1 MDGKTVVKSGSA
13 DGTGD
18 SAANCPKRVS
28 FEDALTLAKFGRFNY
43 ALIAIAGTVLA
54 AVMLEMLSISYVI
67 AVAECDLELTSGQK
81 GILGAM
87 ALAGTIAG
95 SHLWGFLA
103 DTLGRRK
110 VIIPTL
116 LMTNAVSFASS
127 MMTNFWMITICRF
140 LTGFFICGASA
151 SIYAYLGEFHNQRD
165 RSRAIMA
172 ASFVHSIGCPLLPG
186 LAYVIINQSWAFTI
200 PVLDIVY
207 RPWRLFLVICGLPGF
222 ISALALLKFP
232 ESPKFDL
239 NQGNAKRATETI
251 QWIHRFNNGN
261 AESPLQIQ
269 LILGE
274 AEVQPSRDHS
284 KGVKAVLELIWN
296 QTAPLFK
303 RPYLHKTILM
313 CFLQFGTY
321 ITAHGM
327 FMFFPGL
334 LDQLVKA
341 QEAGIDRIT
350 LCDIVYAHNP
360 LEASGQSTC
369 TQSLSLATYG
379 YSITLDI
386 IYVLGFLVI
395 GLLVNAVGRLA
406 ILVFVFT
413 GCGACGVLAILVDI
427 PLLSMWLYIMM
438 MMSGFTVSVVSAVT
452 VDLFPTS
459 LRAMAVGIS
468 LMCGRIGGVF
478 GTNLAGLLLDSQ
490 CELTFGITC
499 SILLLCSVLSFFIPN
514 INKKVQPESS

>member
-1 MDGKTVVKSGSA
+1 MTYLVLFSSETVALREWTAKRWTLVRII

-140 LTGFFICGASA
+140 LTGFF
-151 SIYAYLGEFHNQRD
+151 
-165 RSRAIMA
+165 
-172 ASFVHSIGCPLLPG
+172 
-186 LAYVIINQSWAFTI
+186 
-200 PVLDIVY
+200 
-207 RPWRLFLVICGLPGF
+207 
-222 ISALALLKFP
+222 
-232 ESPKFDL
+232 
-239 NQGNAKRATETI
+239 
-251 QWIHRFNNGN
+251 
-261 AESPLQIQ
+261 QIQ